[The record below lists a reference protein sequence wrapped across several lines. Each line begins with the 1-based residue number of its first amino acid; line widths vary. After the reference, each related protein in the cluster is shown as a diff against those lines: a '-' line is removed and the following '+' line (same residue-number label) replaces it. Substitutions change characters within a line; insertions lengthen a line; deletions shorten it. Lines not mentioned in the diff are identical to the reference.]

1 MNDVLAKVEVVLDQ
15 VIDESAE
22 EDDVSTGAD
31 WHPDVGQCAR
41 ARKARIDM
49 NDRRAV
55 LLRFHDPA
63 ETDWVRFGHRGS
75 FDKNAIRVR
84 QILLGSRSSAPAE
97 GGAQTG
103 HRTAMSYPGLVGYT
117 DHAQA
122 SGEKLFD
129 EIIFFVIQGRAPQM
143 TYCRRMIDRNAI

>member
-1 MNDVLAKVEVVLDQ
+1 MNDVLAKVQLVFDQ

-22 EDDVSTGAD
+22 EYDVSTGAD
-31 WHPDVGQCAR
+31 RHPDVGQCAR

-84 QILLGSRSSAPAE
+84 QILLRSRSSAPAE

-103 HRTAMSYPGLVGYT
+103 HRTAMSYAGLVGHT

-122 SGEKLFD
+122 CGEQLFD
-129 EIIFFVIQGRAPQM
+129 EIVFLVIKRRA
-143 TYCRRMIDRNAI
+143 A